1 MTEEQ
6 KSVKS
11 EERLGALS
19 TARHAKSAAKVCD
32 LVRNG
37 RTVGIREADEEV
49 QKVYGSC
56 HDN

>member
-11 EERLGALS
+11 EERLGAVS
-19 TARHAKSAAKVCD
+19 TARHAKSAAEVCD
-32 LVRNG
+32 IVRNG
-37 RTVGIREADEEV
+37 RRVGICEADEEV
-49 QKVYGSC
+49 QIVHGSC